1 MISNIQ
7 DINTVLNTI
16 VDNVVQN
23 ETTLPFTDVD
33 KEMLYDRLSQW
44 GQDENRNILKEQK
57 LNRNLPFAFLGMGE
71 LGEELCLYMYP
82 NSYGMAS
89 KGGIAF
95 DNLEYKDNEEKLK
108 IDNIKFAREIKFVC
122 LDGSKACTNCCNK
135 APRFQGRCVLCG
147 NDKFDFKADSRAG
160 IQAKEHFK
168 YIDLLQEYII
178 FVSKYN
184 DDNKSISI
192 KCFKFLSSNEYFNT
206 YLKTIKDDTKAGH
219 ANFLPFSFDWYMS
232 GPMMLFDLNI
242 EQNGDI
248 KENYFNLD
256 NTIIDDFPLKKL
268 IKKQDIDC
276 LNEEQKQKYN
286 DFKSTDTQTISYED
300 ATSLFRIRKKSCGKS
315 RGVVSRKINTVKED
329 KID

>member
-1 MISNIQ
+1 MNSNQ
-7 DINTVLNTI
+7 DINTILHDI
-16 VDNVVQN
+16 VDNVVVN
-23 ETTLPFTDVD
+23 ETIRHFTESD
-33 KEMLYDRLSQW
+33 KTMLYERLAQW
-44 GQDENRNILKEQK
+44 GQDENRNILKEKK

-95 DNLEYKDNEEKLK
+95 DNLEYKDNENKLK
-108 IDNIKFAREIKFVC
+108 PNNVKFAREIKFVC
-122 LDGSKACTNCCNK
+122 LDGSKACTKCNNK
-135 APRFQGRCVLCG
+135 APRFQDCCVLCG
-147 NDKFDFKADSRAG
+147 NDTFDFKADSRAG

-184 DDNKSISI
+184 DDNKTISI

-219 ANFLPFSFDWYMS
+219 ANFLPFSFDWHMS

-256 NTIIDDFPLKKL
+256 NTIIDNFPLKKL

-276 LNEEQKQKYN
+276 LSEEQKQKYN
-286 DFKSTDTQTISYED
+286 DFKSTDTETISYED

-315 RGVVSRKINTVKED
+315 RGVVSRKINTVKEHND
-329 KID
+329 

>member
-1 MISNIQ
+1 MTSNT
-7 DINTVLNTI
+7 DNINTVLCNI
-16 VDNVVQN
+16 VENVVQGN
-23 ETTLPFTDVD
+23 TLVEFTHFH
-33 KEMLYDRLSQW
+33 KQMLYERLTQF
-44 GQDENRNILKEQK
+44 GKDENKNIIKEQT

-95 DNLEYKDNEEKLK
+95 DNIEYKDNENKLK
-108 IDNIKFAREIKFVC
+108 LDNVKLAREIKFVC
-122 LDGSKACTNCCNK
+122 LDGSKCCLKCNNK
-135 APRFQGRCVLCG
+135 APRFQDKCVLCE
-147 NDKFDFKADSRAG
+147 NNTFDFKADSRAG

-184 DDNKSISI
+184 NDNNTISI

-206 YLKTIKDDTKAGH
+206 YLQTIKDDTKAGH
-219 ANFLPFSFDWYMS
+219 ANFLPFSFDWHMS
-232 GPMMLFDLNI
+232 GPMLLFDLNI
-242 EQNGDI
+242 SETGNI

-268 IKKQDIDC
+268 IKKQDIEC
-276 LNEEQKQKYN
+276 LSEEQLKKYN
-286 DFKSTDTQTISYED
+286 DFKSMNVEFISYKD
-300 ATSLFRIRKKSCGKS
+300 AISLFRIRKKSCGKS
-315 RGVVSRKINTVKED
+315 RGIVSRRINTIDD
-329 KID
+329 KTD